1 MEILDLT
8 PPQLEW
14 RIYAGDKSTFNII
27 VLDNAEKAVDISS
40 YEFEAIL
47 KNKTGEEIVN
57 LIITVVD
64 NSITLEVPVE
74 ETAALVNERSYFDL
88 QGTNPDGVTTFLK
101 GTLFVEGDVTN

>member
-14 RIYAGDKSTFNII
+14 RIYAGDKSTFNIL
-27 VLDNAEKAVDISS
+27 VLDNAEQAVDISA
-40 YEFEAIL
+40 YDFEAIL
-47 KNKTGEEIVN
+47 KNKTGVEIVN
-57 LIITVVD
+57 LIVAVAG

-74 ETAALVNERSYFDL
+74 ETAALVNEKCFFDL
-88 QGTNPDGVTTFLK
+88 QGTSPEGVTTFLK

>member
-14 RIYAGDKSTFNII
+14 RIYAGDKSTFNIL
-27 VLDNAEKAVDISS
+27 VLDNAEEAVDISS
-40 YEFEAIL
+40 YAFEAIL
-47 KNKTGEEIVN
+47 KNKTGAEIVN
-57 LIITVVD
+57 LTVTVVD

-88 QGTNPDGVTTFLK
+88 QGTSPEGVTTFLK

>member
-14 RIYAGDKSTFNII
+14 RIYAGDKSTFNIL
-27 VLDNAEKAVDISS
+27 VLDNAEEAVDLSS
-40 YEFEAIL
+40 YNFEAVL

-57 LIITVVD
+57 LIVTVAG

-88 QGTNPDGVTTFLK
+88 QGTNNDGVTTFLK
-101 GTLFVEGDVTN
+101 GILFVEGDVTN